1 MCEVPRAKYGT
12 SFWTIPSSAGTV
24 DSRTVPSR
32 SRIMSSC
39 ASAVCVTTVASTSR
53 SRASAAERSASDAAG
68 SRNTRVS
75 SPNPGSAPTK
85 TTFRVCSSSQR
96 LSDAVL
102 FSATASRRS

>member
-1 MCEVPRAKYGT
+1 
-12 SFWTIPSSAGTV
+12 
-24 DSRTVPSR
+24 
-32 SRIMSSC
+32 MSSC

-53 SRASAAERSASDAAG
+53 RRASAAERSASEAAG